1 MRNRS
6 LLFAAGSLASLTMGW
21 FAAPLQAQA
30 AEEKGL
36 AEIVV
41 TAERRA
47 APAQSLGVALS
58 VLAGD
63 TLAARG
69 VTGVNQLQYQTP
81 GLEAV
86 PAFGSAQPQFR
97 LRGVGFDDYASN
109 NASPVGISVDEVA
122 KPLPIQTQGL
132 LFDLNRVEVLRGP
145 QGTLYGRN
153 TTGGAINILTNRP
166 TRNLSA
172 GLDVDYG
179 RFGLFRGEGFVSGP
193 IGDGFAVRIAAATEQ
208 GGAFQHNRVDGRE
221 LGDADRWGVRGQIAY
236 TSGNLDVLLQ
246 AQHGRDTSDGT
257 GLYLF
262 RPLGAMPADTDSR
275 ATGWGG
281 SPAFQTAT
289 GVGTDQKPFRDTVS
303 DGGSGKIDL
312 DLGSVKLTSLT
323 AYERFHRREY
333 EDWDATSQ
341 ALAGAYYNSRTQV
354 FSQEARLASTAQ
366 GPLRWVAGA
375 YYSNERLNEKFATDL
390 PGYITINTYR
400 QRAET
405 IAGFGQTDYVIGKLT
420 LTGGL
425 RIEHEKRQL
434 LDFSTITVPDFGL
447 GVDKVSRTTS
457 YTKLSG
463 KAAAQYQ
470 VAPGTMVYAS
480 ASHGIKSGGFTA
492 YNTVTPDQLT
502 AFKPER
508 LWAYEAGFK
517 SQFADNRVRLNA
529 AAFYYDYRDQQVQS
543 AIYTTVVSP
552 GGFVLFDGPIGKI
565 VNAPKAHIYGAEA
578 ELTWRP
584 IPILEISQGLSWKKG
599 VFDRYQG
606 LDVDA
611 SVAAGRAVY
620 ANRKGQDQGF
630 PRWSYNGSA
639 TVTLPAGTAHQVTIA
654 TDYSYRDTLN
664 PVLLGP
670 AFKVHSYWLVN
681 GSVNFGAADGRWS
694 LGVYGRNIFN
704 QHYDLTRN
712 FFLGGIDIA
721 APGRPASYGVH
732 ARYRF

>member
-1 MRNRS
+1 MRKTLR
-6 LLFAAGSLASLTMGW
+6 LAALCAS
-21 FAAPLQAQA
+21 ASCVAPAFAQA
-30 AEEKGL
+30 TDDSAL
-36 AEIVV
+36 PDIVV
-41 TAERRA
+41 TAERRT
-47 APAQSLGVALS
+47 APAQSVGVALS
-58 VLAGD
+58 VLGGD

-132 LFDLNRVEVLRGP
+132 LFDLDRVEVLRGP

-153 TTGGAINILTNRP
+153 TTGGAINILTRRP
-166 TRNLSA
+166 TAHFSA
-172 GLDVDYG
+172 GVNADYG
-179 RFGLFRGEGFVSGP
+179 SFGLFRGEGFVSGP
-193 IGDGFAVRIAAATEQ
+193 VGGGFSARIAAATEQ
-208 GGAFQHNRVDGRE
+208 GGGFQHNRVDGRE
-221 LGDADRWGVRGQIAY
+221 LGDADRWGVRGELAY
-236 TSGNLDVLLQ
+236 TSGALDVLLQ
-246 AQHGRDTSDGT
+246 ASHGRDTSDGT

-262 RPLGAMPADTDSR
+262 RPLGAMPADTDRR

-281 SPAFQTAT
+281 SPTFAAAT
-289 GVGTDQKPFRDTVS
+289 GVGVDQKPFRDVVS
-303 DGGSGKIDL
+303 DGGSARVDL
-312 DLGSVKLTSLT
+312 DLGGAKLTSLT

-333 EDWDATSQ
+333 EDWDASAQ
-341 ALAGAYYNSRTQV
+341 ALSGAYYNSRANV
-354 FSQEARLASTAQ
+354 FSQEVRLASTGA
-366 GPLRWVAGA
+366 GALRWVAGG
-375 YYSNERLNEKFATDL
+375 YYSQERLNETFITDL
-390 PGYITINTYR
+390 PGYIALDTYR
-400 QRAET
+400 QHAQT
-405 IAGFGQTDYVIGKLT
+405 IAGFGQADYTVGKLT

-425 RIEHEKRQL
+425 RVEHEVRKL
-434 LDFSTITVPDFGL
+434 LDFSTTTQPYFGL
-447 GVDKVSRTTS
+447 GVGQVDRTTR
-457 YTKLSG
+457 YTKVTG
-463 KAAAQYQ
+463 KAEAQYQ
-470 VAPGTMVYAS
+470 VTPATLLYAS
-480 ASHGIKSGGFTA
+480 ASTGIKSGGFTA

-543 AIYTTVVSP
+543 AIYTQVVAP
-552 GGFVLFDGPIGKI
+552 GGIVLFDGPIGKI

-584 IPILEISQGLSWKKG
+584 AKVLEITQGLAWKKG
-599 VFDRYQG
+599 VFDRYLG
-606 LDVDA
+606 LDIDA
-611 SVAAGRAVY
+611 STAVGHAVY
-620 ANRKGQDQGF
+620 ANRAGQDQGF
-630 PRWSYNGSA
+630 PHWSYNGSA
-639 TVTLPAGTAHQVTIA
+639 TLTLPAGIAHRVTIA

-681 GSVNFGAADGRWS
+681 GSIGFGSADGRWN

-721 APGRPASYGVH
+721 APGRPASYGV
-732 ARYRF
+732 RGGYRF